1 MPGRRSV
8 RRWGVVCVVLGSLP
22 SAGRDA
28 RAQSNTALA
37 EQLYLEGQKLMQAG
51 RVDDACA
58 KFADSER
65 LDHALGTLINL
76 AVCHEK
82 QGKIATAWGEFTDAA
97 AQASKGGQRDREGFA
112 RGRAE
117 ALERRLQKLIIE
129 IAAPVSGMVVK
140 LDGQA
145 LPPSAL
151 GTAIPLDPGDHQL
164 DADAPGKKTWRQ
176 TKLNLGPSAVLT
188 RVQIT
193 FEDDAPATAANK
205 ASSAGPSADAA
216 AGAAGG
222 EPSRATPG
230 NGGRTV
236 GLVLGGVGLVGVGVG
251 VTMLVLASS
260 LSSRSD
266 DEIHRGDVATGHN
279 DHEAAVG
286 DQTVGYVVGGLG
298 IAALGVGAYFFLSST
313 GGPASGT
320 ARSVRVLPSVG
331 PGYAGFAARGAF

>member
-1 MPGRRSV
+1 M
-8 RRWGVVCVVLGSLP
+8 VLGSLA
-22 SAGRDA
+22 SGGREV

-65 LDHALGTLINL
+65 LDPALGTLINL

-82 QGKIATAWGEFTDAA
+82 QGRIATAWGEFTDAA
-97 AQASKGGQRDREGFA
+97 AQASKSGQRDREGFA
-112 RGRAE
+112 RGHAD

-193 FEDDAPATAANK
+193 FEDDASATPASKAPPVPGGAPDSGAA
-205 ASSAGPSADAA
+205 P
-216 AGAAGG
+216 AGA
-222 EPSRATPG
+222 ESSRAASG
-230 NGGRTV
+230 SAARTV
-236 GLVLGGVGLVGVGVG
+236 GLIVGGVGLVGVGVG
-251 VTMLVLASS
+251 VTMLVLAGS

-279 DHEAAVG
+279 DHEAAVN
-286 DQTVGYVVGGLG
+286 DQTVGYVVGGVG
-298 IAALGVGAYFFLSST
+298 IAALGVGGYLVLSSL
-313 GGPASGT
+313 GGPSPGT
-320 ARSVRVLPSVG
+320 ARGLRLVPSAA
-331 PGYAGFAARGAF
+331 PGYAGIAARGAF